1 MLKNFLYSKKST
13 SQDDASPPISAIFEE
28 NVFTLKKAE
37 NILPKV
43 VYQKWA
49 CSITQGTKIDR
60 KSAQYIADALRE
72 WAMSKGVTHYTHWF
86 QPLTGTTAEKHQTFF
101 TIKRNGRYIEEL
113 NAHSMIQQ
121 EPDASSFPS
130 GGLRATFEAR
140 GYSAWDP
147 SSPSFIMETGEGKT
161 LCIPTVFIAYTGEAL
176 DYKSPLLKTISEMN
190 KVAVEVCRLL
200 DEDVQ
205 HVKIT
210 LGWEQEYFIIDEK
223 HFKERPDLLLTN
235 RTLVGS
241 ICAKGQNME
250 DHYFGSIPEKVYD
263 FMRDLETESYKLGIP
278 LSARHNEVAPSQ
290 YEFAPIFEEVNI
302 AVDHNC
308 LFMDLME
315 RIAQR
320 HGLRVLLH
328 EKPFAGLNGS
338 GKHNNWSLATDTGLN
353 LLSPGKTPKK
363 NLLFLTFFI
372 NVIKSVYDYAE
383 VLRAS
388 IASAGNDHRLGA
400 NEAPPAIMSVFIGSH
415 LTNILQEIEHCAEE
429 IKNDSDDHALTLDI
443 HKIIPDLL
451 LDNTDRNRTSPF
463 AFTGNKFEFRAVG
476 SSANCSSTLTC
487 LNSMV
492 ITTLKNFLKEVE
504 IERGKGIGKEKAIW
518 KILKYYIETSK
529 NILFEGDGYTDEW
542 KQEAQE
548 RGLKNVSTTPL
559 ALDALISEK
568 AKKIYV
574 DNGILSPAE
583 LHAHHAIELEK
594 YFKKVSI
601 EVKVL
606 KELCY
611 KYVLPSAFSY
621 QHKIA
626 RNLLELKSL
635 GYEISQYINQSK
647 LLTKITQSI
656 ENLQLYVEQMDKEIE
671 KLRDESNLRDKA
683 IQYADKVVPFLS
695 SIRKE
700 SDELESK
707 IDYSLWQLPKYTDM
721 LFVHK

>member
-1 MLKNFLYSKKST
+1 MLKNFLSKKESK
-13 SQDDASPPISAIFEE
+13 SQEETHLPISAIFEE
-28 NVFTLKKAE
+28 NVFTLKKAKD
-37 NILPKV
+37 ILPKE
-43 VYQKWA
+43 VYQTWES
-49 CSITQGTKIDR
+49 SIQQGTKIDR
-60 KSAQYIADALRE
+60 KSAQYIADALKE

-86 QPLTGTTAEKHQTFF
+86 QPLTGTTAEKHQAFF
-101 TIKRNGRYIEEL
+101 TIKSNGRHIEEL

-147 SSPSFIMETGEGKT
+147 SSPSFIMETGNGKT
-161 LCIPTVFIAYTGEAL
+161 LCIPTVFIAYTGETL
-176 DYKSPLLKTISEMN
+176 DYKSPLLKTISELD
-190 KVAVEVCRLL
+190 KVAVEVCRLF
-200 DEDVQ
+200 DEQVK

-235 RTLVGS
+235 RTLIGS
-241 ICAKGQNME
+241 LCAKGQNME

-263 FMRDLETESYKLGIP
+263 FMRDIETESYKLGIP

-315 RIAQR
+315 RIAKR

-338 GKHNNWSLATDTGLN
+338 GKHNNWSLATDTGIN

-372 NVIKSVYDYAE
+372 NVIKSVHDYAE

-415 LTNILQEIEHCAEE
+415 LSKILQAIELRADD
-429 IKNDSDDHALTLDI
+429 IKKDSDEHTLTLDI

-463 AFTGNKFEFRAVG
+463 AFTGNKFEFRAAG
-476 SSANCSSTLTC
+476 SSANCSSAVTC
-487 LNSMV
+487 INSMV
-492 ITTLKNFLKEVE
+492 ITTLKYFLKEVHAE
-504 IERGKGIGKEKAIW
+504 MNKGLGKEQAVW
-518 KILKYYIETSK
+518 KILKRYIETSK
-529 NILFEGDGYTDEW
+529 NILFEGDGYGDDW
-542 KQEAQE
+542 KKEAE
-548 RGLKNVSTTPL
+548 RRGLQNIPTTPL
-559 ALDALISEK
+559 ALDALVSEK
-568 AKKIYV
+568 AKQIYV
-574 DNGILSPAE
+574 ANDILLPAE
-583 LHAHHAIELEK
+583 LHAHHEIELEK

-601 EVKVL
+601 EVKVM

-611 KYVLPSAFSY
+611 KYVLPSAFAY

-626 RNLLELKSL
+626 GNLLELKTL
-635 GYEISQYINQSK
+635 GYENTEYTHQSQ
-647 LLTKITQSI
+647 LLKQITRSI
-656 ENLQLYVEQMDKEIE
+656 ENLQSYILQMDVEIE
-671 KLRDESNLRDKA
+671 KLDNEYSLRVKA
-683 IQYADKVVPFLS
+683 IGYADKIVPFFT
-695 SIRKE
+695 SIREE
-700 SDELESK
+700 SDNLENK
-707 IDYSLWQLPKYTDM
+707 IDHTMWKLPKYTDM